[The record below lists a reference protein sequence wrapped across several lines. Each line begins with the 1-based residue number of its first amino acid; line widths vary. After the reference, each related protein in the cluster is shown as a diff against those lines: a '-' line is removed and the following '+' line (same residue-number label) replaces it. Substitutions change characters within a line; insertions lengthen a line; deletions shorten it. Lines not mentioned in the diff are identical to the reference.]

1 MIYIYIYD
9 IYINVIHTY
18 IYIYI
23 MWYIYIYIIR
33 SLVKHNIST
42 YILHI
47 PINKYCTCS
56 SWIAGIPWPEDSCY
70 HKGHLGIFALTTWRI
85 IRLSNWLVTKVI
97 TNLWEDLPRI
107 ESEYLPLIVSAMIL
121 LKYEYHNFGVSENR
135 AQICPNHPSHEW
147 RILAFQPIIS
157 DLGIPHLKKPPNTS
171 NMQFFYWHYT
181 ILEWFPH
188 TKVNAYTRPAGR
200 SPELNKVGVAWVKNF
215 RDIKS

>member
-1 MIYIYIYD
+1 
-9 IYINVIHTY
+9 
-18 IYIYI
+18 
-23 MWYIYIYIIR
+23 MWYIYIIR

-147 RILAFQPIIS
+147 RILVFQPIIS

-171 NMQFFYWHYT
+171 NMQFFIDIIPFWNDSPIQRSTPTPAPLVAHQN
-181 ILEWFPH
+181 W
-188 TKVNAYTRPAGR
+188 TRSASRGWRTSETSNHNLSWELMMPFMAG
-200 SPELNKVGVAWVKNF
+200 
-215 RDIKS
+215 